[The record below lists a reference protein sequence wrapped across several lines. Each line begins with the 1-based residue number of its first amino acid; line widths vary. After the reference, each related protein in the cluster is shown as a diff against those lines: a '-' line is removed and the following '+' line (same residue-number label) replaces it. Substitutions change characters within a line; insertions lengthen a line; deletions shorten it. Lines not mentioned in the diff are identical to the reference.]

1 MTNNLGE
8 FASCSNVAVPPL
20 VITKINYNPSTS
32 VSFPLSNDQ
41 EFIEIQNT
49 GTTLVTLSGI
59 YFSELG
65 TSYQFPYNATISGN
79 SSLYLASNETVFQS
93 KYGFAPF
100 GQFTRNLSNKSQ
112 KIVLADAF
120 GNIIDSVEYFDTSPW
135 PTAAD
140 GGGSYLQL
148 TNTSLDNN
156 LGTSWV
162 ASTASLSVSNF
173 DLDSVITLY
182 PNPTNLSLT
191 VKSQFN
197 IDKIEIYDVLGKFVK
212 SIQVNA
218 NEIQTD
224 VSNFSMGMYFMK
236 IYTQYGTKT
245 QKWFKN

>member
-1 MTNNLGE
+1 M
-8 FASCSNVAVPPL
+8 
-20 VITKINYNPSTS
+20 K
-32 VSFPLSNDQ
+32 
-41 EFIEIQNT
+41 
-49 GTTLVTLSGI
+49 
-59 YFSELG
+59 
-65 TSYQFPYNATISGN
+65 
-79 SSLYLASNETVFQS
+79 
-93 KYGFAPF
+93 
-100 GQFTRNLSNKSQ
+100 SNKSQ